1 MCHKKKPLSIWIP
14 PDLRNAS
21 AYPKSAC
28 LHSNS
33 HTSPK
38 AVMSIFSHDMEYK
51 LKAIAEDIRCFTHAG
66 FEESSPDLAGRNC
79 DELSFLLSLD

>member
-1 MCHKKKPLSIWIP
+1 
-14 PDLRNAS
+14 
-21 AYPKSAC
+21 
-28 LHSNS
+28 
-33 HTSPK
+33 
-38 AVMSIFSHDMEYK
+38 MSIFSHDMEYK